1 MEPMKIDATIIL
13 QPGKRPHYRLLQD
26 FTLVDYHVP
35 AGFITDGASAPRP
48 FWSVFPPVDAY
59 LPAAIVHDHAVQS
72 GMLWEGANDL
82 FDRAL
87 AEIDIPKWRRVVMT
101 TGVKVNGWLKDRS
114 KRHD

>member
-1 MEPMKIDATIIL
+1 MFIDATIIL
-13 QPGKRPHYRLLQD
+13 QEGKRPHYRLLQD

-48 FWSVFPPVDAY
+48 FWSVFPPVDSY

-72 GMLWEGANDL
+72 GMLWDEANNL

-87 AEIDIPKWRRVVMT
+87 AAIDIPKWRRSIMT
-101 TGVKVNGWLKDRS
+101 SGVKFNGWLKGRRTS
-114 KRHD
+114 HE